1 MLPLENTK
9 KRKHGGTHT
18 HRPGKKKTKMGAH
31 RQSIIKKKKEGKRG
45 KPPPKNPKKTKFV
58 TSDFRRYFCPAR
70 RYITFKH
77 KTVRG
82 ITHE

>member
-31 RQSIIKKKKEGKRG
+31 RQSIIKKKKRGEAGKAAT
-45 KPPPKNPKKTKFV
+45 KKSKKQNLLLLIFDV
-58 TSDFRRYFCPAR
+58 IFCPAR

>member
-45 KPPPKNPKKTKFV
+45 KPPPKNPKTKFV